1 MKAARDTVVTMH
13 YTLTDDEGEVLDTSS
28 GREPLAYLH
37 GHGNI
42 IPGLETAL
50 EDTTTGDKANV
61 TVEASDAY
69 GEVNNEL
76 IFEAKREH
84 LPDDLNLV
92 PGERVYAD
100 TPNGPIAFTIVSV
113 TDEGAMLDG
122 NHPLAGKRL
131 HFEVEI
137 VDVRSATTEELSH
150 GHVHGAGGHH
160 H

>member
-13 YTLTDDEGEVLDTSS
+13 YTLTDDSGEVLDTSS

-42 IPGLETAL
+42 IPGLEAAL
-50 EDTTTGDKANV
+50 ENATAGHSASV
-61 TVEASDAY
+61 TVDADQGY
-69 GEVNNEL
+69 GEINKDL

-100 TPNGPIAFTIVSV
+100 TPNGPIGFTIMSV
-113 TDEGAMLDG
+113 TDTGAMLDG

-137 VDVRSATTEELSH
+137 IEVRAATAEELTH
-150 GHVHGAGGHH
+150 GHVHGPGGHH